1 LKETFM
7 TEKQKMR
14 DVKLKFTQEEYD
26 ALYALKEKHE
36 LTFTDLAR
44 FLMLGPDAVRKLP
57 NRKAL
62 GAILA
67 ELNKLG
73 SNVNQIARAY
83 NYNPQGQHM
92 TDKDFARIQQNI
104 QAVKDYIAK
113 AVRL

>member
-1 LKETFM
+1 M

-14 DVKLKFTQEEYD
+14 DVKIKFTQEEYD
-26 ALYALKEKHE
+26 QLAALKDEHE
-36 LTFTDLAR
+36 LTFTDLVR
-44 FLMLGPDAVRKLP
+44 FLMLGPHTVKKLP
-57 NRKAL
+57 DRKAL

-83 NYNPQGQHM
+83 NYNPNGTHM